1 MEAKAMDLFNAF
13 SEGKLPLEGGY
24 IVTSFFQENSPY
36 AKYEVVA
43 YSNAKSLFLSD
54 EGLIFQTDAN
64 KLFVLVEPADYERKD
79 LEPFSRDGQRQIPH
93 SFSEV
98 DQFTAANGSRIMF
111 SRLPVVAYSSFTI
124 VKPTTLNFSILF
136 YNLPD
141 VFDSIAAY
149 FQKTLS
155 AEARLPAADA
165 VAAAERIVAGLKR
178 FTIWQE
184 LVAKAAPPAPKVSA
198 PKPKKAAPKKAAK
211 KVAKKKPAV
220 KKAAKKPAPKKAVRK
235 TAAKKKPAAKKKSP
249 ARKAA
254 ARKPAAKKTAPKSRR
269 RRRSGRSRRPPSG
282 RPRRRKRRPPESRE
296 KETGPQ
302 AVESS
307 ASG

>member
-1 MEAKAMDLFNAF
+1 VEAKAMDLFNAF
-13 SEGKLPLEGGY
+13 SEGKLPLEAGY

-54 EGLIFQTDAN
+54 EGLIFQTDGN
-64 KLFVLVEPADYERKD
+64 KLFVLAEPADYERKD

-98 DQFTAANGSRIMF
+98 DQFTAANGARIML

-124 VKPTTLNFSILF
+124 VKPTTLSFSILF

-155 AEARLPAADA
+155 TEARLPAADA
-165 VAAAERIVAGLKR
+165 VAAAGRIVAGLKR

-184 LVAKAAPPAPKVSA
+184 LVAKAAPSAPKVSA

-235 TAAKKKPAAKKKSP
+235 TAAKKRPAAKKKSP
-249 ARKAA
+249 AKKAAVRKAA
-254 ARKPAAKKTAPKSRR
+254 PKKKAAAKK
-269 RRRSGRSRRPPSG
+269 RPA
-282 RPRRRKRRPPESRE
+282 RKR
-296 KETGPQ
+296 
-302 AVESS
+302 
-307 ASG
+307 